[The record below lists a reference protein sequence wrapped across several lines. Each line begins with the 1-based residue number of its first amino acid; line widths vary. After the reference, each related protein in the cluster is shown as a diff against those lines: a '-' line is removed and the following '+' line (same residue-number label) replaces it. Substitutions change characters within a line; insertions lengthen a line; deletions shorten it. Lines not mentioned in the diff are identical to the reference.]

1 MTSTALPPTPA
12 SGAPAIAE
20 YHPYLDSIRPADCM
34 GRRPEGL
41 KDRRWAPVF
50 VYGAAQCKNKPVSG
64 SVLCE
69 TCQNRY
75 TAYANAPVG
84 STLLTTDLVWH
95 GRVDDTDLDSLPPS
109 SHIAGSQWFNDRVAD
124 ARLRFTGAEKPKT
137 ARQER
142 GGGVRVL
149 ITDATLQHF
158 ADGRIEL
165 DIEELSGPRNE
176 ISGKQLAAVLSH
188 LTGSVVKSTGT
199 KAAMCARI
207 RGLMR
212 AEPKAEAAAEPMVK
226 KEKATKKEGDLSMLP
241 TGTALL
247 LSHKGVDHGAVFFS
261 PTEIFG
267 DDGVLY
273 TSVNKFACA
282 CKGRSTNAWTSVHYT
297 AADGSMRRLDTL
309 RLAAAAAAIPVPAL
323 SVTESDSEAEA
334 LASLRSQLAAAL
346 ERAAAAEAKIERFK
360 AVFAEKE

>member
-1 MTSTALPPTPA
+1 
-12 SGAPAIAE
+12 
-20 YHPYLDSIRPADCM
+20 M
-34 GRRPEGL
+34 GRRPENL

-50 VYGAAQCKNKPVSG
+50 VYGAAQCKSKPVSG

-84 STLLTTDLVWH
+84 SSLLTTDLVWH

-109 SHIAGSQWFNDRVAD
+109 SHIAGSQWYNDRVAT

-142 GGGVRVL
+142 GGGAAKRVL
-149 ITDATLQHF
+149 ITDATLTHF

-188 LTGSVVKSTGT
+188 LTGSVVKSSGT

-207 RGLMR
+207 RALMR
-212 AEPKAEAAAEPMVK
+212 GEPKAAAAAAAEPKAAAAAAAEPKAAAAAEPKAAAAAEPKAV
-226 KEKATKKEGDLSMLP
+226 KATKEGSLSVLLA
-241 TGTALL
+241 GTALNVI
-247 LSHKGVDHGAVFFS
+247 HKGVTYGAVFVG
-261 PTEIFG
+261 PTEIRG
-267 DDGVLY
+267 DDGVTY
-273 TSVNKFACA
+273 PSINKFACA
-282 CKGRSTNAWTSVHYT
+282 CTGRSTNAWTTVRYM
-297 AADGSMRRLDTL
+297 AADGSMRILDTL
-309 RLAAAAAAIPVPAL
+309 RLAAVPAL

-334 LASLRSQLAAAL
+334 EELASLRSQLAAAL